1 MMFKGAFT
9 AIVTPFS
16 KDKVDYDRL
25 GELLEFQIKEGIS
38 GIVPCGTTGESATLS
53 HEEHEK
59 VVEFVVREV
68 KGRVP
73 VIAGAGSNSTVEAI
87 SLASHAKKVGADAAL
102 VITPYYNKPTQEGL
116 YLHFAEVA
124 KKVAIPII
132 MYNVPG
138 RTGVNMLP
146 PTVAR
151 LSKIKNITGL
161 KEATG
166 DMKQVSEV
174 LEFSVDGFTILSGDD
189 FTTLTQLCIGAT
201 GAISVTSNVAP
212 KDMNDMIISYLDGDH
227 SHARELHYKLMP
239 LARAMFFETNP
250 VPAKA
255 ALGLMKKIKP
265 EVRLPQAPMSAE
277 NLKKLKKV
285 MKDYG
290 LI

>member
-9 AIVTPFS
+9 AIVTPFNGG
-16 KDKVDYDRL
+16 KVDFERL
-25 GELLEFQIKEGIS
+25 GELLEFQIGEGIS
-38 GIVPCGTTGESATLS
+38 GLVPCGTTGESATLS
-53 HEEHEK
+53 HDEHQK
-59 VVEFVVREV
+59 VVEFVIREV

-73 VIAGAGSNSTVEAI
+73 VIAGAGSNSTDEAI
-87 SLASHAKKVGADAAL
+87 NLTAHAKKVGADAAL

-116 YLHFAEVA
+116 ILHFSEVA

-132 MYNVPG
+132 MYNVPS

-151 LSKIKNITGL
+151 LSKVKNIVGL

-166 DMKQVSEV
+166 DLKQVSEV
-174 LEFSVDGFTILSGDD
+174 LELSVDGFTILSGDD
-189 FTTLTQLCIGAT
+189 FTTLPQLAIGAT

-212 KDMNDMIISYLDGDH
+212 KDMNNMIVSYLDGDH
-227 SHARELHYKLMP
+227 KKAKELHYKLMP
-239 LARAMFFETNP
+239 LARSMFIETNP

-265 EVRLPQAPMSAE
+265 EVRLPQAPLSADS
-277 NLKKLKKV
+277 LKELKKV
-285 MKDYG
+285 MKKYG
-290 LI
+290 LL

>member
-1 MMFKGAFT
+1 MFKGAFT
-9 AIVTPFS
+9 AIVTPFNGG
-16 KDKVDYDRL
+16 KVDFERL
-25 GELLEFQIKEGIS
+25 GKLLEFQIGEGIS

-53 HEEHEK
+53 HDEHQK
-59 VVEFVVREV
+59 VVEFVIREV

-73 VIAGAGSNSTVEAI
+73 VIAGAGSNSTDEAI
-87 SLASHAKKVGADAAL
+87 NLTAHAKKVGAAAAL

-116 YLHFAEVA
+116 FLHFSEVA

-132 MYNVPG
+132 MYNVPS

-151 LSKIKNITGL
+151 LSKVKNIVGL

-166 DMKQVSEV
+166 DLKQVSEV
-174 LEFSVDGFTILSGDD
+174 LELSVPGFTILSGDD
-189 FTTLTQLCIGAT
+189 FTTLPQLAIGGT
-201 GAISVTSNVAP
+201 GAISVSSNVAP

-227 SHARELHYKLMP
+227 KKARELHYKLMP
-239 LARAMFFETNP
+239 LARAMFIETNP

-265 EVRLPQAPMSAE
+265 EVRLPQAPLSADS
-277 NLKKLKKV
+277 LKELKKV
-285 MKDYG
+285 MKKYG
-290 LI
+290 LL